1 MRKYRGDDHIQRKKY
16 TLALVSWDKDKKFI
30 IEKGLNKIT
39 FDRTWTSTR
48 FKMDRV
54 VFNVALHVWVKR
66 LIGLRC
72 CHTG

>member
-1 MRKYRGDDHIQRKKY
+1 MGKYGGDDHIQRKKY
-16 TLALVSWDKDKKFI
+16 TLALVSWDEDKKFI

-54 VFNVALHVWVKR
+54 VL
-66 LIGLRC
+66 L
-72 CHTG
+72 